1 MTKYIRYHDG
11 IEKDDR
17 GRYHPVKRKEL
28 DELVEDENV
37 PLENI
42 DVSRITDMHKL
53 FCKTNGMNRKDFSG
67 IETWDVS
74 HVIDMCSMFSITCIS
89 MHSMDIGGWDV
100 SNVRDMSQM
109 FAMTVGFNADISGWD
124 VSNVRD
130 MSNMFHGAKL
140 FDCDLSRWNVSKV
153 CDMWQMFS
161 GASSY
166 KGDPRAWKNVAEKPL
181 AEALESL
188 AWREKK

>member
-1 MTKYIRYHDG
+1 MR
-11 IEKDDR
+11 
-17 GRYHPVKRKEL
+17 
-28 DELVEDENV
+28 
-37 PLENI
+37 
-42 DVSRITDMHKL
+42 DMSEM
-53 FCKTNGMNRKDFSG
+53 FEYATIFNGN
-67 IETWDVS
+67 
-74 HVIDMCSMFSITCIS
+74 
-89 MHSMDIGGWDV
+89 IGGWDV
-100 SNVRDMSQM
+100 ANVR
-109 FAMTVGFNADISGWD
+109 N
-124 VSNVRD
+124 

>member
-89 MHSMDIGGWDV
+89 MHNI
-100 SNVRDMSQM
+100 
-109 FAMTVGFNADISGWD
+109 DISGWD
-124 VSNVRD
+124 VSNVRN
-130 MSNMFHGAKL
+130 MSNMFHGAEL
-140 FDCDLSRWNVSKV
+140 FDCDLSRWNVSNV
-153 CDMWQMFS
+153 CDMWEMFS
-161 GASSY
+161 GAYSY